1 MTEMAKTKVKMSKPV
16 YLGFSVLDQRKL
28 EINQFY
34 YDCIEEYYREKNKI
48 ILHRYCQLFYI
59 NKYRRLFNDLKDD
72 VQKLSDNSIYEVDP
86 QLPIGKNEKRFRYD
100 EG

>member
-1 MTEMAKTKVKMSKPV
+1 MTEMVKTKVKMSKPV

-48 ILHRYCQLFYI
+48 ILHRY
-59 NKYRRLFNDLKDD
+59 
-72 VQKLSDNSIYEVDP
+72 
-86 QLPIGKNEKRFRYD
+86 
-100 EG
+100 